1 MRSAFALKRYGEINF
16 RLNRERKFSGLR
28 GSNPS
33 SWLGKPEHYHYAKP
47 ASVDVL
53 SYHRGDARCPEQQ
66 HVTSHTCHRA
76 LARERGVSMKL
87 GSRPLIVAFVGR
99 THFLEYRIYT
109 DEGHVIHKKAHVID
123 FWNRRLEFL
132 QEGLEPTR

>member
-1 MRSAFALKRYGEINF
+1 
-16 RLNRERKFSGLR
+16 
-28 GSNPS
+28 
-33 SWLGKPEHYHYAKP
+33 
-47 ASVDVL
+47 
-53 SYHRGDARCPEQQ
+53 
-66 HVTSHTCHRA
+66 
-76 LARERGVSMKL
+76 MKL

-99 THFLEYRIYT
+99 THFLEYRIYK